1 MWYLSQERTV
11 DLSFLQSLY
20 KYLLDEYNRL
30 TLVKTDLER
39 SIETLKALKK
49 AQEGEI
55 GPLIIPVSSF
65 LSLMVDGA
73 KAKDMLVLLG
83 GNIFAKMGPEEALKQ
98 ARERLDE
105 VNKSLS
111 EVGLNLTKV
120 QLEMENLQRRT
131 EKRAR

>member
-1 MWYLSQERTV
+1 MSQERVV
-11 DLSFLQSLY
+11 DLNFLQSLY

-30 TLVKTDLER
+30 TLIKTDLER
-39 SIETLKALKK
+39 SIETLKAIQK
-49 AQEGEI
+49 AQDGEI

-65 LSLMVDGA
+65 LSLMIEGA

-83 GNIFAKMGPEEALKQ
+83 GNIFAKMNPEEALKQ
-98 ARERLDE
+98 AQGRLEE
-105 VNKSLS
+105 VSKNLS

-131 EKRAR
+131 GKRAR